1 VHKLC
6 DVSSLHDA
14 NGRWLRERRYPST
27 DILFGCLKRRHVSRY
42 LLLLASDLLNDTL
55 KSGEI
60 AHHSLELLL

>member
-14 NGRWLRERRYPST
+14 NGRGRSERRYLST
-27 DILFGCLKRRHVSRY
+27 DILFGCLKRRHISRY

-60 AHHSLELLL
+60 AHDSLELLL

>member
-1 VHKLC
+1 MHKLC

-14 NGRWLRERRYPST
+14 NGRGLSERRYLST
-27 DILFGCLKRRHVSRY
+27 DSLFGCLKRRHILRY

>member
-1 VHKLC
+1 MHKLC

-14 NGRWLRERRYPST
+14 NGRGLSERRYLFT

-42 LLLLASDLLNDTL
+42 LLLLASYSLNDTL

-60 AHHSLELLL
+60 AHDSLELLL

>member
-1 VHKLC
+1 MHKLC

-14 NGRWLRERRYPST
+14 NGRGLSERRYLSA
-27 DILFGCLKRRHVSRY
+27 DSLFGCLKRRHISRY

>member
-14 NGRWLRERRYPST
+14 NGRGLSERRYLFT
-27 DILFGCLKRRHVSRY
+27 DILFGCLKRRHISRY

-55 KSGEI
+55 KGGEI

>member
-1 VHKLC
+1 MHKLC
-6 DVSSLHDA
+6 DVSSLRDA
-14 NGRWLRERRYPST
+14 NGRWLSERRYLST
-27 DILFGCLKRRHVSRY
+27 DVLFGCLKRRHISRY